1 MLTLHE
7 VRVPIL
13 KLFLV
18 YIRYVYL
25 FSYFQIIFSLSLK
38 NLQVLQK
45 FLQKMPV
52 NYFATNTQ
60 QNWSN
65 RLTKYANKLNSIFVV
80 DSKTSNLAFSSSRPK

>member
-60 QNWSN
+60 
-65 RLTKYANKLNSIFVV
+65 
-80 DSKTSNLAFSSSRPK
+80 

>member
-38 NLQVLQK
+38 NLQVLLK

-52 NYFATNTQ
+52 NYFTTN
-60 QNWSN
+60 
-65 RLTKYANKLNSIFVV
+65 NKIEAI
-80 DSKTSNLAFSSSRPK
+80 DSPSMQINKIQFL